1 MEDKLKKHFKKCKK
15 KTCNL
20 KNGMLQWRRSRWQ
33 QKKSLKK
40 LLKKFQKSF
49 KKDLTSKKRY
59 ATMEA

>member
-1 MEDKLKKHFKKCKK
+1 
-15 KTCNL
+15 
-20 KNGMLQWRRSRWQ
+20 MLQWRRSRWQ